1 MQRGCEVKKVLII
14 EDEANVARAEQLIL
28 QDHFQTHIA
37 GDGETGLEM
46 AKKLKPDLI
55 VLDLML
61 PKRGG
66 YDICFN
72 LRQDDALKAIKILM
86 VTAKNQQIDKNKGL
100 MVGADDYLTKPFEAS
115 HLLERVHNLLK

>member
-1 MQRGCEVKKVLII
+1 MQRGYAVKKVLII

-46 AKKLKPDLI
+46 AKKIMPDLI

-66 YDICFN
+66 YDLCFN
-72 LRQDDALKAIKILM
+72 LRQDNALKAIKILM
-86 VTAKNQQIDKNKGL
+86 VTAKNQQIDKDKGL
-100 MVGADDYLTKPFEAS
+100 MVGADDYLTKPFDTS
-115 HLLERVHNLLK
+115 QLLERVHKLLK